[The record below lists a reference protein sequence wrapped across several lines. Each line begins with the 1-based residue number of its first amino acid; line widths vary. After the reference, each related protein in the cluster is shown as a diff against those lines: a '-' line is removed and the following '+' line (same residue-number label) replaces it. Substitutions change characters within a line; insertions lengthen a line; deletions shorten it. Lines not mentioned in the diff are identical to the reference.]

1 MAMVQLNRVAGKT
14 KKQPFVGENGL
25 AWENGD

>member
-1 MAMVQLNRVAGKT
+1 MGMVQLNRMARKT
-14 KKQPFVGENGL
+14 EKQPFVGENGH